1 MTLKTQEYLGIQI
14 DLDREKELSE
24 FSINTLQNR
33 YFWENE
39 TYAQQAFARASVFG
53 ATYKGQTDYDLAQ
66 RLYNYASLC
75 WFMFSTPILSNGGT
89 TRGLPISCFLNYVPD
104 SRFGLSDH
112 YFGVVDIDLIDRIK
126 NYFFYIAR
134 LIYHILIP
142 KNLVNTFF
150 TVSILFNCLYLFF
163 GN

>member
-14 DLDREKELSE
+14 DLDRETNLSE
-24 FSINTLQNR
+24 FSINTLKDR

-53 ATYKGQTDYDLAQ
+53 ATYKEQTNYDLAQ

-89 TRGLPISCFLNYVPD
+89 TRGLPISCFLN
-104 SRFGLSDH
+104 
-112 YFGVVDIDLIDRIK
+112 
-126 NYFFYIAR
+126 
-134 LIYHILIP
+134 
-142 KNLVNTFF
+142 
-150 TVSILFNCLYLFF
+150 
-163 GN
+163 